1 MSSWQNTS
9 QHRGQNKPQLY
20 VKCNAT
26 VRICHHDRFFL
37 SPSFSGTFFLLY
49 FNSTR
54 YTEIIKSDLLRPFRA
69 QVDLTTVAFRY
80 TKFLTSSFSISGR
93 VMPASH
99 KDVSRGYHKP
109 ESGSLGEDEWKPHKT
124 NSKHV
129 FHIIVAI
136 TRPDSQLFP
145 QLSGALPHHCSRP
158 FTDDSF
164 SLSSIEN
171 LYQTPRW
178 YRFATT
184 SSTAWKVHVDHV
196 TKAMYNLFYKQMEKA
211 VTVQANGGSWN
222 HTERWV

>member
-1 MSSWQNTS
+1 MIDS
-9 QHRGQNKPQLY
+9 
-20 VKCNAT
+20 
-26 VRICHHDRFFL
+26 FFL
-37 SPSFSGTFFLLY
+37 PHFLVSSFFFTLILH
-49 FNSTR
+49 S

-69 QVDLTTVAFRY
+69 QVDLTTVTFRY

-93 VMPASH
+93 VMPAAH
-99 KDVSRGYHKP
+99 KDVSREYHKP

-171 LYQTPRW
+171 LCQSPR
-178 YRFATT
+178 
-184 SSTAWKVHVDHV
+184 
-196 TKAMYNLFYKQMEKA
+196 
-211 VTVQANGGSWN
+211 
-222 HTERWV
+222 

>member
-1 MSSWQNTS
+1 MIDS
-9 QHRGQNKPQLY
+9 
-20 VKCNAT
+20 
-26 VRICHHDRFFL
+26 FFL
-37 SPSFSGTFFLLY
+37 PHFLVPSFFFTLILH
-49 FNSTR
+49 S
-54 YTEIIKSDLLRPFRA
+54 YTEIIKSDLLRSFRA
-69 QVDLTTVAFRY
+69 QVDLTTVTFRY

-93 VMPASH
+93 VMPAAH
-99 KDVSRGYHKP
+99 KDVSRRYHKP

-171 LYQTPRW
+171 LCQSPR
-178 YRFATT
+178 
-184 SSTAWKVHVDHV
+184 
-196 TKAMYNLFYKQMEKA
+196 
-211 VTVQANGGSWN
+211 
-222 HTERWV
+222 